1 MLKAYGEK
9 IKLLRVEQGISQ
21 YIAAVRCNVPKSTY
35 ARIEAGKCQNIPV
48 SVADYYNL
56 EPPKRA
62 HGVHLKLFRQ
72 ALDISQ
78 AEAARMF
85 EVSLRTWERWET
97 DVVQRG
103 TPYHVLPMMRKI
115 LRAHGKGR
123 PERMSPVLDKMEIA
137 HGLALFR
144 ARVGMSAAFAAWLYR
159 RSLSD
164 KEWLSWENR
173 ECTPPADVL
182 LQMEYFE
189 RTYGSDFLCW
199 ANQLW
204 PLESIPKHIHQ
215 GLFQAFCDGN
225 RPRLDTQQKFL
236 EWFRGNMS
244 FHCARALYIGE
255 SYAPDKYL
263 ESRFLLL
270 WAMWSFKQGNVA
282 NHYGGT
288 P

>member
-225 RPRLDTQQKFL
+225 RPRLEPAL
-236 EWFRGNMS
+236 AVGEYPEA
-244 FHCARALYIGE
+244 HPPRAVPG
-255 SYAPDKYL
+255 
-263 ESRFLLL
+263 LL
-270 WAMWSFKQGNVA
+270 
-282 NHYGGT
+282 
-288 P
+288 